1 MLVFRLQRLVCAVVC
16 ASCPALTAGGA
27 MIFEETLP
35 TQTIMVQGQQAVG
48 AIGVSFAGFNSQGG
62 NRVLLGARVTIS
74 QTGSALMALD
84 NEDEQVGG
92 DVIAVVARS
101 FSVFGPGI
109 SSDGLDIFDQ
119 ANSAIVTL
127 TASTEQPAG
136 DPVDHQ
142 AEAENGPAP
151 QHHAKRENLVACQAS
166 ARQRPL
172 RSALHDRV
180 DIRVVPH
187 VQRPGRPRASRNR
200 HQRRHRDSRMNV
212 RRRRDHAGERGK
224 HGEPHDAGLEHH
236 PVIAQLADFTGM
248 RAACPGTARRFD
260 EAARGNVPYTH
271 VAS

>member
-136 DPVDHQ
+136 DPDFEGPDSTNFG
-142 AEAENGPAP
+142 AIGFSGPARGDGLNSEGEAFLDP
-151 QHHAKRENLVACQAS
+151 LLFVDALTVDFLIDEVLITNSISWVAGGPTPAEW
-166 ARQRPL
+166 
-172 RSALHDRV
+172 ALKVEDSQFEV
-180 DIRVVPH
+180 SIGVTYLYEPIPA
-187 VQRPGRPRASRNR
+187 PGGAAVLLAGLGFGA
-200 HQRRHRDSRMNV
+200 V
-212 RRRRDHAGERGK
+212 RRRA
-224 HGEPHDAGLEHH
+224 
-236 PVIAQLADFTGM
+236 
-248 RAACPGTARRFD
+248 RA
-260 EAARGNVPYTH
+260 
-271 VAS
+271 